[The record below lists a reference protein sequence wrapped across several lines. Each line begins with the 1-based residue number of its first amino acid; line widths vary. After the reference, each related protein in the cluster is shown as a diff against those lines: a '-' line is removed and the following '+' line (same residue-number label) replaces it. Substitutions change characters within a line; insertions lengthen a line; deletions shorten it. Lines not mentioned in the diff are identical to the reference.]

1 MRSSNIFHRS
11 QGWFMAVLAGAL
23 MSVAGGTRA
32 EPLVGEVVLY
42 AGANCPAGWLQA
54 DGATY
59 KETQYPELY
68 AALGTTHCASVGG
81 CVAGDFALPN
91 LKGRFPR
98 GVLPGSTAAGDIG
111 GAAVSAA
118 NLPAHTHSLDGV
130 ELSGRVVA
138 TTLEGDTEVPSS
150 TTTLGDSNRTAI
162 YKAGTPNTGLA
173 AGSAVVTGD
182 ANTNTLPAYDGSPGD
197 EILPPHVSMQYCVA
211 AGGDTAPLIEVG
223 LQYVEDLSFPTQ
235 GSLVPVRVDVS
246 GFTPTAGN
254 AGDCFVDGN
263 GDVSGNLCLADLAAA
278 NPGIGRPNI
287 RFKLVGENAC
297 TARARYCFFAGSTS
311 TLGCSTIGWETPYA
325 GELTLTGVQVARID
339 DPNNPP
345 AKSAIPWGNDQFV
358 PAVGSSRDFTYT
370 LQQDEQLNYGFVAV
384 DSVDERTL
392 VLEARNINSNKE
404 YAYRLQ
410 AKCGDQDVPIDLDG
424 NGFPDSE
431 GGQTTTGAYYIYYDP
446 SIRNDGR
453 GGGTTY

>member
-1 MRSSNIFHRS
+1 MCGSANGRQSD
-11 QGWFMAVLAGAL
+11 GWFIAIVFGIL
-23 MSVAGGTRA
+23 MLVTGSVGA

-42 AGANCPAGWLQA
+42 GGANCPAGWLQA
-54 DGATY
+54 DGTTL
-59 KETQYPELY
+59 KKVDYPELY
-68 AALGTTHCASVGG
+68 AAIGTTHCASVGG
-81 CVAGDFALPN
+81 CSADDFALPD

-98 GVLPGSTAAGDIG
+98 GVATGTTAAGDSG

-138 TTLEGDTEVPSS
+138 TTLEGDTEVPTS
-150 TTTLGDSNRTAI
+150 TTTLADSNRTAI
-162 YKAGTPNTGLA
+162 YKAGTPDTGLA

-182 ANTNTLPAYDGSPGD
+182 SNTATLSAYDGSPGD

-211 AGGDTAPLIEVG
+211 SGGDTAPLIEVG
-223 LQYVEDLSFPTQ
+223 LQYVEDVSFPTQ

-254 AGDCFVDGN
+254 TGDCFIDGN

-297 TARARYCFFAGSTS
+297 TARRSYCFFTSTS
-311 TLGCSTIGWETPYA
+311 TGGCPTVGWQGVYS

-358 PAVGSSRDFTYT
+358 SAVGSTRDFTYT

-384 DSVDERTL
+384 DFVDERTL
-392 VLEARNINSNKE
+392 VLEARNVDSNKE

-410 AKCGDQDVPIDLDG
+410 AKCGDDDVPIDLDG
-424 NGFPDSE
+424 NGVPDSE
-431 GGQTTTGAYYIYYDP
+431 GSQTTTGAYYIYYDP
-446 SIRNDGR
+446 QIRTDGR
-453 GGGTTY
+453 GSGVNY